1 MTAGPREALIA
12 ELDKTGY
19 YPQLVFEAL
28 DDAIAGE
35 AVSAFFV
42 HHEPTFDSE
51 EVRRH
56 LSVLVLTPSRFLL
69 AHTDEHAAD
78 AVISSPYA
86 STSVEQVSLSR
97 ISQVMVTR
105 VVTNPAGYR
114 PGAAVH
120 EAVVSLGWGGV
131 SRLELEPA
139 GCADPECEADH
150 GYTGSAGN
158 EDFALRVSAAA
169 EGPSSVAALLAY
181 DRRLSAAARVAESL
195 TRTAGVAGGAGTAG
209 QGGG

>member
-1 MTAGPREALIA
+1 MTASPREALIA

-35 AVSAFFV
+35 SVSAFFV

-169 EGPSSVAALLAY
+169 EGPSSVAALLAFV
-181 DRRLSAAARVAESL
+181 RRLSAAARVAETV
-195 TRTAGVAGGAGTAG
+195 TRTAVPGGAGTDSAG
-209 QGGG
+209 

>member
-1 MTAGPREALIA
+1 MTAGPREALKA

-35 AVSAFFV
+35 PVSAFFV

-56 LSVLVLTPSRFLL
+56 LTVLLLTPSRFLL

-139 GCADPECEADH
+139 GCADPNCEADH

-169 EGPSSVAALLAY
+169 EGPVSVAGLLAFV
-181 DRRLSAAARVAESL
+181 RRLSVAARVADSL
-195 TRTAGVAGGAGTAG
+195 TRNTSVGGTPPGARPGAE
-209 QGGG
+209 